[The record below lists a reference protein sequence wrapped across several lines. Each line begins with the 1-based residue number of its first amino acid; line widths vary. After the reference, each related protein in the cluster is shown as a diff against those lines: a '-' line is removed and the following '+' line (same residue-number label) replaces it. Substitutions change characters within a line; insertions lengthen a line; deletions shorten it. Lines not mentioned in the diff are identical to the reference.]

1 MFNKSTS
8 FQYEKTLKACGK
20 GQKSAIQSLYKH
32 DASQMLALA
41 FRIFGNLSY
50 AEQAVQR
57 AFVTIWKNANTYN
70 EEAGP
75 AKGWI
80 YSIFRYHI
88 GVLYKQNYDNIQ
100 TALQSRDSVLVE
112 TFSHLQAEIHT
123 THASHTDFQVFLEE
137 LPLESQ
143 SCLINMYFSSGEQ
156 AGTATLLNM
165 PLGRFKE
172 NILLGLRY
180 LSKKMDN
187 FPYHAENEKIGEY
200 VLGGLSGEEERHVLQ
215 LFNQD
220 STAASIALI
229 WEDHF
234 THYLD
239 QLPEQ
244 PLHPRL
250 WSSIKHN
257 LESTEEV
264 SGILDTIHEEGVS
277 GLSGLLT
284 SIRETGK
291 KISNNLK
298 LWQITSLVLAIVL
311 LVLFSIFPSS
321 SNVAKMIAILSSP
334 SQNSQPGWILKVNQD
349 GAAQFKPL
357 VQQNIDNN
365 LELEIWTQSDASN
378 NHYRSLGTLKS
389 SSAFTINPD
398 TLGQVTPGQ
407 FFQISLEPVG
417 GSTSGKPTGSI
428 LYQGRLIDVSN

>member
-20 GQKSAIQSLYKH
+20 GQKSALQSLYKH
-32 DASQMLALA
+32 DAPQMLALA
-41 FRIFGNLSY
+41 FRIFGNLNY

-57 AFVTIWKNANTYN
+57 AFVTIWKNAHTYN

-75 AKGWI
+75 AKGWV
-80 YSIFRYHI
+80 YSILRYHI

-100 TALQSRDSVLVE
+100 ATLQNRDLALVE
-112 TFSHLQAEIHT
+112 TLSHLQAEIH
-123 THASHTDFQVFLEE
+123 ASHAPHTGFHAFLEE
-137 LPLESQ
+137 LPLEPQ

-172 NILLGLRY
+172 NILLGLRH
-180 LSKKMDN
+180 LSKKLGN
-187 FPYHAENEKIGEY
+187 FPYHADNEKIGEY

-257 LESTEEV
+257 MQNTEEV
-264 SGILDTIHEEGVS
+264 SGILDAIHEQDTP
-277 GLSGLLT
+277 GLSGLLARL
-284 SIRETGK
+284 REIGK
-291 KISNNLK
+291 KTSHNLR
-298 LWQITSLVLAIVL
+298 LWQITSLVLAAAL
-311 LVLFSIFPSS
+311 LVLISIFPSS
-321 SNVAKMIAILSSP
+321 SNLARIIAILSAP
-334 SQNSQPGWILKVNQD
+334 SQNSQPAWVVKINQA
-349 GAAQFKPL
+349 GAAQFKPM
-357 VQQNIDNN
+357 VQQSIAEN
-365 LELEIWTQSDASN
+365 LEMEVWTQSNTA
-378 NHYRSLGTLKS
+378 NHDYRSLGTIKS
-389 SSAFTINPD
+389 STIFTISPE
-398 TLGQVTPGQ
+398 TLGNVIPGQ
-407 FFQISLEPVG
+407 LFQISLEPVG

-428 LYQGRLIDVSN
+428 LYQGRLIDLSN